1 MDQLGSF
8 KKYVDKM
15 RRGVGQKMSSF
26 VFVRV
31 KIVHV
36 EEGEVKNGPKNVLVV
51 IE

>member
-1 MDQLGSF
+1 
-8 KKYVDKM
+8 M
-15 RRGVGQKMSSF
+15 RRGVGQKMSIF

-36 EEGEVKNGPKNVLVV
+36 EEGEVKNGPKIVLVV

>member
-8 KKYVDKM
+8 KNYMEKM

-31 KIVHV
+31 KIFHV
-36 EEGEVKNGPKNVLVV
+36 EEGEVKN
-51 IE
+51 